1 MNLVDTSGW
10 IAYFFGEENAALF
23 AEPIEDTENLI
34 VPVICLYEVFK
45 KVLSVAG
52 ESMALRAVAQ
62 MKQGRVVDV
71 SEEIALKAA
80 LLSNRHKLPMAD
92 SLIYATGQIEHAL
105 IWTQDSDFEHL
116 DGVRYVKAP
125 A

>member
-10 IAYFFGEENAALF
+10 IAYFFEEENAALF

-80 LLSNRHKLPMAD
+80 LLSHRHKLPMAD

-105 IWTQDSDFEHL
+105 IWTQDSDFEPL
-116 DGVRYVKAP
+116 DGVRYVKP

>member
-10 IAYFFGEENAALF
+10 IAYFFGEGKARYF

-34 VPVICLYEVFK
+34 VPVICMYEVFK
-45 KVLSVAG
+45 KVYLAAG

-62 MKQGRVVDV
+62 MKLGRIVDV
-71 SEEIALKAA
+71 SEEIALEAA
-80 LLSNRHKLPMAD
+80 LLSVRHKLPMAD
-92 SLIYATGQIEHAL
+92 SLIYATGQRENAL

-116 DGVRYVKAP
+116 SGVKYISA
-125 A
+125 

>member
-10 IAYFFGEENAALF
+10 IVYFFEEENAALF

-45 KVLSVAG
+45 KVHLVAG

-62 MKQGRVVDV
+62 MKQGRVIDL

-92 SLIYATGQIEHAL
+92 SLIYATGQIENAL

-116 DGVRYVKAP
+116 DGVRYVRKDK
-125 A
+125 